1 MKRRIQATTY
11 GLALLMLAAC
21 SSGGSTAGGNSS
33 AAAGSS
39 GAAAGSSSA
48 AAASS
53 SAAAGSSSAAGG
65 KEIVIGNIGSY
76 TGPQSG
82 SIGPTKAVLEAWAAD
97 TNAAGGIG
105 GRPVRLVI
113 KDDGSNATTSLGA
126 AKELVETEK
135 VVAIVSDMSLFDSA
149 WAKYISGTGVPVIG
163 GQPFQTP
170 FFKEQDFFPSGTN
183 AVARSYGELLEAK
196 KIGPTFGSLYCAE
209 APACKTGADIFVAFA
224 PSLGM
229 KVPVVQSVSA
239 SSPNFTAQCQALIDA
254 GVNAYHTAHANQVT
268 IRIQD
273 ACFAQ
278 GLKAPQVATGGIAT
292 DQWLP
297 LESLQGTINIEL
309 NFPYFDSSIPATKA
323 YQDFL
328 DKHSL
333 REKVN
338 GSLGT
343 YAYVGAKLFEK
354 AAAGV
359 GTAEIA
365 PASLKTALYAMKGE
379 TLEGLAPPLT
389 FNPKGP
395 TLINCWFLGVIQNK
409 KWVAPRGV
417 KTQCAPDDLV
427 AKVAGSVG

>member
-1 MKRRIQATTY
+1 MKRRIQATQY

-21 SSGGSTAGGNSS
+21 SSGSSTAGGSSS
-33 AAAGSS
+33 ATAGSSVSGGSSGAAGSS
-39 GAAAGSSSA
+39 GAGGSS
-48 AAASS
+48 
-53 SAAAGSSSAAGG
+53 GAAGG

-82 SIGPTKAVLEAWAAD
+82 SIGATKALLEAWVAD

-113 KDDGSNATTSLGA
+113 KDDGSNATNSRAA

-170 FFKEQDFFPSGTN
+170 FFKEQNFFPSGTN

-273 ACFAQ
+273 ACYAQ
-278 GLKAPQVATGGIAT
+278 GLKAPQVSTGGTAT

-297 LESLQGTINIEL
+297 IESLQGTINVEL
-309 NFPYFDSSIPATKA
+309 DFPYFDSSIPAAKA
-323 YQDFL
+323 YQGFL

-338 GSLGT
+338 GSVGT

-354 AAAGV
+354 AVAGV
-359 GTAEIA
+359 GTAEVT